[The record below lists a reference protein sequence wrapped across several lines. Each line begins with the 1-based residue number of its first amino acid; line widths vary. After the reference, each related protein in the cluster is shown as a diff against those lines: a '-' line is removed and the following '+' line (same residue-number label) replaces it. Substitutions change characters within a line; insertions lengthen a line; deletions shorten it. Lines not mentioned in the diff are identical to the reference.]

1 MLLTALPQ
9 FDFKVNVEETVEM
22 LPKSRK
28 ALTIQEIAAL
38 ARSSLYG
45 ISQVVKDHVTK
56 PTAMAQGR
64 VAHLIEWKGWCRP
77 CDSPAALES
86 HFRSYSHLT
95 EGEQEA
101 RFAAGVAEQ
110 FAIAEAKLRAW
121 SSVDGEDSYEDSCD
135 EDALPYGDAN
145 LTTQSGDSS
154 LYPQCSNDLWQGQVF
169 QPDGHRQSE
178 DGSEDPS
185 GNFCSR
191 MCSLDDP
198 PLPAGSPN
206 LDLPP
211 SPSDL
216 GCPRDSKELP
226 EVDVET
232 GAPYCASRGVSQDSA
247 YTPSSCH
254 SHLDPED
261 LIETSAKQD
270 VLPGSIVWRRVSD
283 EPSSGAMS
291 LEEED
296 EDEEE
301 GERGCEQEH
310 Q

>member
-1 MLLTALPQ
+1 MLLTALTQ
-9 FDFKVNVEETVEM
+9 FDFKVNVEETIEM

-45 ISQVVKDHVTK
+45 ISQAVKDHVTK

-77 CDSPAALES
+77 CDSAAALES
-86 HFRSYSHLT
+86 HFRSYSHLS

-121 SSVDGEDSYEDSCD
+121 SSVDGEDYEDLCD
-135 EDALPYGDAN
+135 EDAMPYSDPN

-154 LYPQCSNDLWQGQVF
+154 LYPQCSHDLWQGPAF
-169 QPDGHRQSE
+169 QPEGPRPSE
-178 DGSEDPS
+178 DGPAPS
-185 GNFCSR
+185 GTPCSR
-191 MCSLDDP
+191 TGGAEDVAPVS
-198 PLPAGSPN
+198 
-206 LDLPP
+206 

-216 GCPRDSKELP
+216 GCSREGEDRPGEAGRGD
-226 EVDVET
+226 
-232 GAPYCASRGVSQDSA
+232 CRGVSQDSA
-247 YTPSSCH
+247 YAPSSFH
-254 SHLDPED
+254 SYLETED
-261 LIETSAKQD
+261 EGESSDRD
-270 VLPGSIVWRRVSD
+270 VLLRSAARRKISD

-291 LEEED
+291 LEEE
-296 EDEEE
+296 EEE
-301 GERGCEQEH
+301 EEEEH
-310 Q
+310 GLH

>member
-1 MLLTALPQ
+1 MLLTALTQ

-77 CDSPAALES
+77 CDSPAALDS
-86 HFRSYSHLT
+86 HFSSYSHLT

-121 SSVDGEDSYEDSCD
+121 SSLDGEDSYEDSCD
-135 EDALPYGDAN
+135 EDATPYSDPH

-154 LYPQCSNDLWQGQVF
+154 LLPQSSQDLWQGRAF
-169 QPDGHRQSE
+169 QPDAPHLAEESPAPPGTLRSGTRSPE
-178 DGSEDPS
+178 D
-185 GNFCSR
+185 R
-191 MCSLDDP
+191 
-198 PLPAGSPN
+198 PLSDGTPN
-206 LDLPP
+206 V
-211 SPSDL
+211 SPSLADL
-216 GCPRDSKELP
+216 GCPR
-226 EVDVET
+226 
-232 GAPYCASRGVSQDSA
+232 GAEGAGDRAPWCPSRGVSQDSG
-247 YTPSSCH
+247 YTPSSCR
-254 SHLDPED
+254 SYLGAED
-261 LIETSAKQD
+261 DCESANRDTPLGNDARLKA
-270 VLPGSIVWRRVSD
+270 SD

-291 LEEED
+291 LEEEEE

-301 GERGCEQEH
+301 GREQEH
-310 Q
+310 P

>member
-1 MLLTALPQ
+1 MLLTALTQ

-121 SSVDGEDSYEDSCD
+121 SSVDGEESNEDSYD
-135 EDALPYGDAN
+135 EDNLPYSDPN
-145 LTTQSGDSS
+145 VTTQSGDSA
-154 LYPQCSNDLWQGQVF
+154 LYPQCPQDLWQGQVC
-169 QPDGHRQSE
+169 QPEVPRLAEGSPAPLAPPADSPETLCSRTCHLE
-178 DGSEDPS
+178 GSEELLLTETEREDCTPW
-185 GNFCSR
+185 
-191 MCSLDDP
+191 
-198 PLPAGSPN
+198 
-206 LDLPP
+206 
-211 SPSDL
+211 
-216 GCPRDSKELP
+216 CP
-226 EVDVET
+226 
-232 GAPYCASRGVSQDSA
+232 SRGVSQDSA
-247 YTPSSCH
+247 YTPSSCQ
-254 SHLDPED
+254 SYLE
-261 LIETSAKQD
+261 EEEECQSSARD
-270 VLPGSIVWRRVSD
+270 IRRGHAARRKVSD

-296 EDEEE
+296 EEEE
-301 GERGCEQEH
+301 ERGRKEGLQ
-310 Q
+310 